1 MKSRFFDSYATAG
14 TFWKTTR
21 GRDYDCEGRNIVH
34 KTPEWILV
42 GLSVAWLATPWVL
55 VALAWKKWARTRTK
69 GTPLEDL
76 IDDPAFLIGQI
87 LATVSCCALIPLF
100 IPATYWWGRLRMD
113 AVDRGLIISLV
124 SGVIACFIL
133 PFALKRA
140 KWLSFV
146 SCLLN
151 AGMVLVFVVIES
163 A

>member
-1 MKSRFFDSYATAG
+1 
-14 TFWKTTR
+14 
-21 GRDYDCEGRNIVH
+21 VH

-42 GLSVAWLATPWVL
+42 GFAVAWLATPWVL
-55 VALAWKKWARTRTK
+55 VAVAWKKWLRMRTK
-69 GTPLEDL
+69 GTALEDI
-76 IDDPAFLIGQI
+76 IDDPAFLIGQA
-87 LATVSCCALIPLF
+87 LATVSCCALTPLF
-100 IPATYWWGRLRMD
+100 IPATYWWGRLKMD
-113 AVDRGLIISLV
+113 AVDRGLIISLL

-151 AGMVLVFVVIES
+151 AGMVLFFVITES

>member
-1 MKSRFFDSYATAG
+1 M
-14 TFWKTTR
+14 
-21 GRDYDCEGRNIVH
+21 H

-42 GLSVAWLATPWVL
+42 GLALVWLATPWVF

-69 GTPLEDL
+69 GNPLEDL

-100 IPATYWWGRLRMD
+100 IPALYWWGRME
-113 AVDRGLIISLV
+113 AVDHGLIIVWFQGLSRA
-124 SGVIACFIL
+124 SSFRFG
-133 PFALKRA
+133 LKCA

-146 SCLLN
+146 SCLQN
-151 AGMVLVFVVIES
+151 AGMVLTFVVIES

>member
-1 MKSRFFDSYATAG
+1 M
-14 TFWKTTR
+14 
-21 GRDYDCEGRNIVH
+21 H

-42 GLSVAWLATPWVL
+42 GLALVWLATPWVL

-69 GTPLEDL
+69 GNPLEDL

-100 IPATYWWGRLRMD
+100 IPAIYWWGRME
-113 AVDRGLIISLV
+113 AVDHGLIISLV
-124 SGVIACFIL
+124 SGLIAGFIL
-133 PFALKRA
+133 PFGLKCD

-151 AGMVLVFVVIES
+151 AGMVLTFVVVES
-163 A
+163 ARSDYFWRNDHLSC

>member
-1 MKSRFFDSYATAG
+1 M
-14 TFWKTTR
+14 
-21 GRDYDCEGRNIVH
+21 H

-42 GLSVAWLATPWVL
+42 GLALVWLATPWVF

-69 GTPLEDL
+69 GNPLEDL

-100 IPATYWWGRLRMD
+100 IPALYWWGRME
-113 AVDRGLIISLV
+113 AVDHGLIISLV
-124 SGVIACFIL
+124 SGLIAGFIL
-133 PFALKRA
+133 PFGLKCA

-146 SCLLN
+146 GCLLN
-151 AGMVLVFVVIES
+151 AGMVLTFVVVES

>member
-1 MKSRFFDSYATAG
+1 MHTSEWMFD
-14 TFWKTTR
+14 
-21 GRDYDCEGRNIVH
+21 
-34 KTPEWILV
+34 
-42 GLSVAWLATPWVL
+42 GLALLWVVTPWAL

-76 IDDPAFLIGQI
+76 IDDPAFLIGQA
-87 LATVSCCALIPLF
+87 LATVSCCALTPLLV
-100 IPATYWWGRLRMD
+100 PATYWWSRFKMD

-140 KWLSFV
+140 KWLAFA

-151 AGMVLVFVVIES
+151 AGMVLFFVVTSS